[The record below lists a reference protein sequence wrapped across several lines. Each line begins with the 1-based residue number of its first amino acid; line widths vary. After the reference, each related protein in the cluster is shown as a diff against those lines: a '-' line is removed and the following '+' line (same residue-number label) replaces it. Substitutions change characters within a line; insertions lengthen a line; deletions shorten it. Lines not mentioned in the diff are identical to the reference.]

1 MTTLLAIQLP
11 QWLIDIWG
19 AYKDVIIPALVT
31 LAVAL
36 LTWVALKIK
45 TDAKVNQAKAELQIQ
60 ELKKLNARE
69 DTRPELDVMKQEL
82 QRLEQSNRY
91 LGEMFDLVF
100 QNSTL
105 NQETKDS
112 LAILKNKMVFGVE
125 DNLVKKLTEEKV
137 KLEEKIAALEK
148 VITDAATVKVTKE
161 TRTRR

>member
-60 ELKKLNARE
+60 ELKKINARE

-125 DNLVKKLTEEKV
+125 DNLVKKLTEEKA

-148 VITDAATVKVTKE
+148 VITDATTVKVTKE